1 MKRTLLPALLLFLA
15 AMAPVGAETV
25 TGTTGDDF
33 TPPFETGTG
42 FVPKNAID
50 ACVLAGLARAG
61 IEPANPCSDAVFLRR
76 VYVDLLGTLP
86 DPSEVRRFQDD
97 DSPDRRARLID
108 RLLERDEFVDYWTLK
123 WSDLLRVKAEFPIN
137 LWPNGV
143 QAYYRWI
150 HDAVRDNMPYDAFA
164 RTLLTSSG
172 SNFRAAP
179 VNFYRAVPSET
190 PSSIAAA
197 AALTFM
203 GTRLETWPEKERKN
217 LEAFFSRVAFKK
229 TAEWKEEIIY
239 LDPAPTGTIR
249 TAFPGGTPVEI
260 APEEDPRRVFTDWL
274 LEPGNPWFARSIA
287 NRVWSWFLGR
297 GIVHEPDDIRPDNP
311 PSNPALLLSLETELV
326 RSGYDLRQLF
336 RFILNS
342 RTYQG
347 SSIPRSSDPR
357 GEALFASYL
366 VRRLDAEVL
375 SDALGR
381 LDGSGVTYASAVPEP
396 FTILPNLKRSIRL
409 KDGTITS
416 PFLLLF
422 GRPSRDTGR
431 ESERDNEP
439 TEGQRLYLLN
449 SREVQRRIERSP
461 WLRRLV
467 GSARRDP
474 RRLINALYVA
484 VLARDPTP
492 REMMQAASYLG
503 GKGRNI
509 REAASDLTWALL
521 NSKEFLY
528 RH

>member
-1 MKRTLLPALLLFLA
+1 MNRCLLPALLLLLA
-15 AMAPVGAETV
+15 VMVPAAAETAPRSA
-25 TGTTGDDF
+25 DDF
-33 TPPFETGTG
+33 TPPYETGTG

-76 VYVDLLGTLP
+76 VYVDLIGTLP
-86 DPSEVRRFQDD
+86 DPAEVHRFLDD
-97 DSPDRRARLID
+97 ESPDRRAQLID
-108 RLLERDEFVDYWTLK
+108 RLMARDEFVDYWTLK
-123 WSDLLRVKAEFPIN
+123 WCDLLRVKAEFPIN

-143 QAYYRWI
+143 QAYYRWV
-150 HDAVRDNMPYDAFA
+150 HDAVRDDMPYDAFA
-164 RTLLTSSG
+164 RALLTSSG
-172 SNFRAAP
+172 SNFRVAP

-190 PSSIAAA
+190 PPSFATVV
-197 AALTFM
+197 ALTFM
-203 GTRLETWPEKERKN
+203 GTRLETWPQKKRKD
-217 LEAFFSRVAFKK
+217 LESFFSRVAHKK

-239 LDPAPTGTIR
+239 LDPAPTGTLH
-249 TAFPGGTPVEI
+249 TAFPDGTAVDI
-260 APEEDPRRVFTDWL
+260 APDQDPRRVFTDWL
-274 LEPGNPWFARSIA
+274 LEPGNAWFTRSIA

-297 GIVHEPDDIRPDNP
+297 GIIHEPDDIRPDNP
-311 PSNPALLLSLETELV
+311 PSNPALLACLEDELV
-326 RSGYDLRQLF
+326 RSHYDLRHLF

-342 RTYQG
+342 RTYQA
-347 SSIPRSSDPR
+347 SSIPKSNDPR
-357 GEALFASYL
+357 SEALFASYL

-381 LDGSGVTYASAVPEP
+381 LDGSGVTYSSAVPEP

-449 SREVQRRIERSP
+449 SSEVQRRIERSP
-461 WLRRLV
+461 WLRRLA

-474 RRLINALYVA
+474 RRLIGALYVA
-484 VLARDPTP
+484 LLARAPTP
-492 REMMQAASYLG
+492 QETMEAASYLG
-503 GKGRNI
+503 GKGRNL
-509 REAASDLTWALL
+509 RKAASDLTWALL